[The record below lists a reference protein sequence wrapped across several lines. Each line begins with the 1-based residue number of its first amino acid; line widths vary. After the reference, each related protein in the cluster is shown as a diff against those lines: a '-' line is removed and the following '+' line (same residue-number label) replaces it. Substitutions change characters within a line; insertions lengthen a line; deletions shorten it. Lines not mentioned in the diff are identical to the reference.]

1 VSLECQCE
9 RCNGFGTIDCP
20 DCDGLGELGLEAITL
35 PESDP
40 RHAELERLKEDA
52 ERVED
57 AERRLSAMKP
67 EHEASYRR
75 QAEATL
81 RVIEAEIEDL
91 LKQRE
96 GAA

>member
-1 VSLECQCE
+1 MSLECQCD
-9 RCNGFGTIDCP
+9 RCSGSGVIECP
-20 DCDGLGELGLEAITL
+20 DCDGLGELWLEAISL
-35 PESDP
+35 QESDP
-40 RHAELERLKEDA
+40 RHAELERLKEDVA
-52 ERVED
+52 RVET
-57 AERRLSAMKP
+57 AERRLIALKP